1 MKIVVNE
8 SYDTMSVAAA
18 SEILQLMEPLTSPLI
33 CTASGDT
40 PAGLYRE
47 MVEQVKSKKIETN
60 DWHFVGLDEWMGM
73 NGYDEGSCRYYID
86 QQVFDPLN
94 VPIKRIAFF
103 DGTAIDPVRE
113 CERVERF
120 IASRKGIDIAI
131 LGLGMN
137 GHIGMNEPGTPSS
150 LRSHVAELAPMTQ
163 EVGQKYFKSKTQLT
177 RGLTLGI
184 ATILEAKH
192 ILLLVS
198 GAKKASIVSRMVS
211 EEISEELPCTLIRNH
226 KGLRIYLD
234 REAAAELSNNP
245 QE

>member
-8 SYDTMSVAAA
+8 SYDDMSRAAA
-18 SEILQLMEPLTSPLI
+18 SEILQLMQSFSTPLI

-47 MVEQVKSKKIETN
+47 MVELVRREKI
-60 DWHFVGLDEWMGM
+60 DHSHWHFVGLDEWMGM

-120 IASRKGIDIAI
+120 IQTQNGIDIAI

-137 GHIGMNEPGTPSS
+137 GHIGMNEPGTSAS
-150 LRSHVAELAPMTQ
+150 LRSHVAKLDPLTQ
-163 EVGQKYFKSKTQLT
+163 EVGQKYFKSKTMLKE
-177 RGLTLGI
+177 GLTLGI

-192 ILLLVS
+192 IFLQVS
-198 GAKKASIVSRMVS
+198 GVKKASIVSRMVT
-211 EEISEELPCTLIRNH
+211 EEISEKLPGTLLRNH
-226 KGLRIYLD
+226 KGLKIYLD
-234 REAAAELSNNP
+234 SEAAAQLPPSY
-245 QE
+245 QQ

>member
-8 SYDTMSVAAA
+8 SYDTMSLAAA
-18 SEILQLMEPLTSPLI
+18 TEVLQLMQALPSPLI

-47 MVEQVKSKKIETN
+47 MVEQVKEKKIDSN

-73 NGYDEGSCRYYID
+73 NGYNEGSCRYYID

-94 VPIKRIAFF
+94 VPIRRIAFF

-120 IASRKGIDIAI
+120 IESRKGIDIAI

-137 GHIGMNEPGTPSS
+137 GHIGMNEPGTPAS
-150 LRSHVAELAPMTQ
+150 LRSHVAELDPMTSA
-163 EVGQKYFKSKTQLT
+163 VGQKYFKSKTTLSQ
-177 RGLTLGI
+177 GLTLGI
-184 ATILEAKH
+184 ATILESKH
-192 ILLLVS
+192 IFLLVS
-198 GAKKASIVSRMVS
+198 GEKKASIVSQIVT
-211 EEISEELPCTLIRNH
+211 EEISEKLPGTLLRNH
-226 KGLRIYLD
+226 PGLRIYLD
-234 REAAAELSNNP
+234 SGAAAQLPANY
-245 QE
+245 QQ

>member
-1 MKIVVNE
+1 MKIVINE
-8 SYDTMSVAAA
+8 SYDDMSRAAA
-18 SEILQLMEPLTSPLI
+18 KDILQLTQALPSPLI

-47 MVEQVKSKKIETN
+47 MVKQLHQEKVDTN
-60 DWHFVGLDEWMGM
+60 NWHFAGLDEWMGM

-103 DGTAIDPVRE
+103 DGTAPDPVQE

-120 IASRKGIDIAI
+120 IQSHKGIDIAV

-137 GHIGMNEPGTPSS
+137 GHIGMNEPGTSAS
-150 LRSHVAELAPMTQ
+150 LRSHVARLDPVTQ
-163 EVGQKYFKSKTQLT
+163 EVGQKYFKSRTVLNE
-177 RGLTLGI
+177 GLTLGI

-192 ILLLVS
+192 IFLLVS
-198 GAKKASIVSRMVS
+198 GAKKASIVRRIVT
-211 EEISEELPCTLIRNH
+211 EEISENLPGTLLRNH
-226 KGLRIYLD
+226 TGLRIYLD
-234 REAAAELSNNP
+234 NEAAAELPTNYR
-245 QE
+245 Q